1 MGLGQEGIDRCVIH
15 LRGSIVLSS
24 WGTGSYDRSTAALKL
39 RLQPRPRPSLTPPLC
54 ESSWL
59 SWDAF
64 KLSRLSSVSPGVI
77 WARFSRE
84 LNRLRLDCG
93 GSTARRSA
101 VGEEKWQ
108 VMDSSCTCTSQCKL
122 HFRLIDKLS
131 KTDRFMDS
139 WHKELVLA
147 TLGFNVIE

>member
-1 MGLGQEGIDRCVIH
+1 MGLGQEGIDGCVIH
-15 LRGSIVLSS
+15 LRGSMVLSS
-24 WGTGSYDRSTAALKL
+24 WGTGSYDRSTAARKL

-101 VGEEKWQ
+101 VGE
-108 VMDSSCTCTSQCKL
+108 
-122 HFRLIDKLS
+122 IDKLW
-131 KTDRFMDS
+131 TV
-139 WHKELVLA
+139 HIHVLV
-147 TLGFNVIE
+147 NVNHTSGLLINCQKLTGLWTVDKKN